1 MGYIGCDTFTFQS
14 VLVVEHF
21 NKDLFEEPCDDDN
34 ANVPYNPDACMN
46 HEFMGQAWIIEPTE
60 EDQGLVQRQCWGS
73 NRRNCMHTSFTG
85 VASIRRNCMYVCI
98 RVVVVL
104 LLGTTTTTLCIV
116 VVLLLL
122 LLLE

>member
-73 NRRNCMHTSFTG
+73 NRRNCMHASFTG
-85 VASIRRNCMYVCI
+85 VASSCRNCMYVFI
-98 RVVVVL
+98 RVVVLL
-104 LLGTTTTTLCIV
+104 LLGTTTTTLY

-122 LLLE
+122 LE